1 MTLYTFGKYLK
12 QTFGKP
18 VRKISID
25 AGFTCPNRDGTVA
38 KRGCTFCN
46 NRSFSEGTAYRR
58 QSVREQIEAGIDRL
72 RHSRHNTDA
81 FLAYFQSF
89 SNTYAPVDVLESLYD
104 AALAVEGVV
113 GLDIATR
120 PDCVSDE
127 VLDLLQGYAQKT
139 HLWLELGLESSHDST
154 LSRINRGHTWA
165 QFEDAVRRLSGR
177 GINLCV
183 HLILGLPGETPTM
196 MRETAQRLGELISQ
210 VDLPTFGIKLH
221 HLHIVKGT
229 VLAWEYKAG
238 RVETLTPDA
247 YVCLACDVLE
257 RLPRNTVVQRFVGDT
272 LGDTLIAPRW
282 EVTKSEILQAIATEF
297 ESRNTYPGAL
307 MENRSLLIASSQP

>member
-1 MTLYTFGKYLK
+1 MTLYSFGKYLK

-46 NRSFSEGTAYRR
+46 NCSFSEGTAYRF
-58 QSVREQIEAGIDRL
+58 QSVREQVEGGIDRV
-72 RHSRHNTDA
+72 RQSRHNTDA

-89 SNTYAPVDVLESLYD
+89 SNTYAPVAVLQSLYEE
-104 AALAVEGVV
+104 ALSVEGVV

-120 PDCVSDE
+120 PDCVPDE
-127 VLDLLQGYAQKT
+127 VLDLLQGYARKT
-139 HLWLELGLESSHDST
+139 HLWLELGLESSHDGT
-154 LSRINRGHTWA
+154 LNRINRGHTWA

-196 MRETAQRLGELISQ
+196 MRETAQRLGELIMQ
-210 VDLPTFGIKLH
+210 VDVPTFGIKLH

-229 VLAWEYKAG
+229 VLAWEYNAG
-238 RVETLTPDA
+238 RVETLTPEA
-247 YVCLACDVLE
+247 YVSLVCDTLE
-257 RLPRNTVVQRFVGDT
+257 RLPENTVIQRFMGDT
-272 LGDTLIAPRW
+272 LGDTLIAPHW
-282 EVTKSEILQAIATEF
+282 EVTKSQVLQSIEREF
-297 ESRNTYPGAL
+297 QSRNSHPGAL
-307 MENRSLLIASSQP
+307 VGRHEEIVEN